1 MIAKLRIA
9 TRPQRLSL
17 RWRSGGGQGYG
28 FLEKVYENAMII
40 EFKKEGIP
48 AVAQFPIK
56 VLYEEEIVGEYYAD
70 ILVATKVIVE
80 IKAVKNLLTE
90 HACPVKC
97 PFTLI

>member
-1 MIAKLRIA
+1 MN
-9 TRPQRLSL
+9 
-17 RWRSGGGQGYG
+17 
-28 FLEKVYENAMII
+28 ENAMMIK
-40 EFKKEGIP
+40 FKKEGIP

-56 VLYEEEIVGEYYAD
+56 VLYEEEILGEYYAD
-70 ILVATKVIVE
+70 ILIATKVIVE

>member
-1 MIAKLRIA
+1 MN
-9 TRPQRLSL
+9 
-17 RWRSGGGQGYG
+17 
-28 FLEKVYENAMII
+28 ENAMMI

-70 ILVATKVIVE
+70 ILIATKVIVE

-97 PFTLI
+97 SPREIRRPFNWGHFTFI